1 MMQLWEKDM
10 VRFMR
15 DASEYSTY
23 HQELAK
29 RLSPYLNKEMHICDA
44 GCGLGYLSLA
54 LAPYV
59 GSVTGVE
66 RHSDASAVMAENAR
80 RLGITNV
87 IPSCGPIE
95 TTAPETPYDAMVF
108 CFFGSI
114 EEILAISKAQ
124 CRGRVFI
131 ITRNYATHRFS
142 VGEHKTGSYGR
153 RSSREMLEKLG
164 IPFEETT
171 MSLEFG
177 QPFRSFEDAR
187 RFYETYSKDAD
198 KAVIT
203 NEFLMDK
210 LVAGEGDFPYY
221 MPHRREVAI
230 LTFESKDIP

>member
-23 HQELAK
+23 NQELAK
-29 RLSPYLNKEMHICDA
+29 RLSPYINKEMHICDA

-59 GSVTGVE
+59 GTVTGVE
-66 RHSDASAVMAENAR
+66 RHPDASAVLAENAQ
-80 RLGITNV
+80 RLGLDNV
-87 IPSCGPIE
+87 IPRCGPIE
-95 TTAPETPYDAMVF
+95 TTLPETPYDAMVF
-108 CFFGSI
+108 CFFGGI
-114 EEILAISKAQ
+114 EEILRISKAQ

-131 ITRNYATHRFS
+131 IT

-153 RSSREMLEKLG
+153 RTSHDMLEKLA
-164 IPFEETT
+164 IPFEETVL
-171 MSLEFG
+171 SLEFG
-177 QPFRSFEDAR
+177 QPFRTFADAR

-198 KAVIT
+198 KTVIT
-203 NEFLMDK
+203 DEFLMDK
-210 LVAGEGDFPYY
+210 LVAGEGEFSYY
-221 MPHRREVAI
+221 MPHRRELAI